1 MTPEPSIANHY
12 SRPRIVE
19 TILNAFTRAGKD
31 PAHLTAA
38 DLTAVDQFHV
48 GGALATEDLG
58 AQMNLHPGMH
68 LVDIGCGLG
77 GPARFFAAE
86 HRCRVTGVDL
96 TPEFVEAAEH
106 LTRLVGIPAVEFR
119 QTSATSLPF
128 DAATFDGAYLIHVG
142 MNIPDKPSV
151 FREVRRVLKPEGVF
165 AVFDIMRTAE
175 GPIRYP
181 VPWASTEAT
190 SFVETP
196 AVYRSALES
205 VGFRVTAERNRAD
218 FAIEQT
224 ERSIARMQ
232 RSGNAGPGLALL
244 MGEKTPILIGNI
256 LGMMKEGL
264 LEPVE
269 MIATAI

>member
-1 MTPEPSIANHY
+1 MTPDSAVADHY

-19 TILNAFTRAGKD
+19 TILDAFARAGKD

-48 GGALATEDLG
+48 GGALAIEELAARMDLR
-58 AQMNLHPGMH
+58 PGMH
-68 LVDIGCGLG
+68 LLDIGCGLG

-86 HRCRVTGVDL
+86 RGCRVTGIDL
-96 TPEFVEAAEH
+96 TPEFVDAAAH
-106 LTRLVGIPAVEFR
+106 LTRLVGIAAVEFR
-119 QTSATSLPF
+119 QASAAGLPF
-128 DAATFDGAYLIHVG
+128 DTGTFDAAYLIHVG
-142 MNIPDKPSV
+142 MNVPDKPAV
-151 FREVRRVLKPEGVF
+151 FREVRRVLKPGAAF
-165 AVFDIMRTAE
+165 AIFDIMHTAE

-196 AVYRSALES
+196 AAYRTALES
-205 VGFRVTAERNRAD
+205 AGFRVTAERNRRD

-232 RSGNAGPGLALL
+232 QAGNTGPGMTLL
-244 MGEKTPILIGNI
+244 MGEKTPILVANI
-256 LGMMKEGL
+256 LGMMREGL

-269 MIATAI
+269 MLAAV